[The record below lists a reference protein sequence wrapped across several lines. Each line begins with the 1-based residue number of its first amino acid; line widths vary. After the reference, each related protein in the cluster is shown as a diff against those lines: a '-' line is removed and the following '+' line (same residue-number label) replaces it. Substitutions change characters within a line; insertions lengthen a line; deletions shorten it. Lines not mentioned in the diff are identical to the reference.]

1 MTTTNPG
8 QAGPPPGYPWT
19 PPGPRPAPRPL
30 RRSTNDRIISG
41 VAGGLGEY
49 FGVDAVIFR
58 VLFAVLS
65 FFGGVGLLAYALAWL
80 LVPEP
85 GVSQSVLD
93 KAVHQLRVHRIPP
106 WLVIFG
112 GVLLLWITWFSW
124 WAPGPTF
131 PALLLLAVLAVIL
144 LHRLGRPAGVAGRS
158 GPWRFGRRAADDAQ
172 WTPPPAGVDPE
183 YPTGSGFA
191 TGEFGAAGA
200 AETGTP
206 EFGTTGIAEPAGFGT
221 AEYGSTEPGPVSLS
235 KDDQARSE
243 TRQLPP
249 AAPLIAPLNDTRR
262 SMQAWLMEAGEAHRA
277 RIRRR
282 RPIKVGVGLALVAA
296 WAFVALLDAFS
307 RVPFPAYL
315 WVGLII
321 LGAGLLI
328 SLVTRRMVLS
338 LLIPIVLLSLA
349 ALALGGTRASLSD
362 GSGQVGWMPTS
373 ADQLG
378 NHRLF
383 AGQSTLDLTALP
395 PLTEPRTISITQA
408 AGEVRLLIPK
418 TLNATVIADVH
429 LGDIRNG
436 TSQLT
441 GQRESGLNVHSE
453 LAPPTGSSGAL
464 LTIRV
469 HLTDGHVQVDPV

>member
-8 QAGPPPGYPWT
+8 QAGYPWT
-19 PPGPRPAPRPL
+19 APGPRPEPRPL

-80 LVPEP
+80 LIPEP
-85 GVSQSVLD
+85 GVGQSVLD
-93 KAVHQLRVHRIPP
+93 KAIHQLRLHRVPP

-112 GVLLLWITWFSW
+112 GVLLVWVTWFSW

-144 LHRLGRPAGVAGRS
+144 LHRLGRPAGPAGRS
-158 GPWRFGRRAADDAQ
+158 APWRFGNWRSHPADSSV
-172 WTPPPAGVDPE
+172 WTPPPGGTGAG
-183 YPTGSGFA
+183 YPTGAGGFG
-191 TGEFGAAGA
+191 TGEASTA
-200 AETGTP
+200 
-206 EFGTTGIAEPAGFGT
+206 EFGTDPAGTAEFGT
-221 AEYGSTEPGPVSLS
+221 AEFGTGTAEFGQPGPVNLS
-235 KDDQARSE
+235 KDA
-243 TRQLPP
+243 P
-249 AAPLIAPLNDTRR
+249 AAPLIPPLNDTRR

-282 RPIKVGVGLALVAA
+282 RPVKVGVGLALVAA
-296 WAFVALLDAFS
+296 WVFVALLDAFN

-315 WVGLII
+315 WVGLSI
-321 LGAGLLI
+321 LGAGLLV
-328 SLVTRRMVLS
+328 SLVTRRLVLS
-338 LLIPIVLLSLA
+338 LLIPIVLLGLVA
-349 ALALGGTRASLSD
+349 VALGGTRASLRD

-373 ADQLG
+373 ADQLA
-378 NHRLF
+378 NHRQF
-383 AGQSTLDLTALP
+383 AGQSTLDLTALA
-395 PLTEPRTISITQA
+395 PLTAPKTVSITQA

-418 TLNATVIADVH
+418 TLNATVITDVH

-436 TSQLT
+436 TSRQT
-441 GQRESGLNVHSE
+441 GQYEGGLNVHLE
-453 LAPPTGSSGAL
+453 LAPPAGSTGAP

-469 HLTDGHVQVDPV
+469 NLTDGHVQVDRV